1 MLAGEGDDQ
10 LEEALRHDGAARV
23 VGVVEE
29 HQARLRR
36 GVRRH
41 GAEVGDEA
49 QLGQQRQQLRLRAG
63 EDRPAGVDGVAGV
76 GGKRDATGVEEGEAE
91 VVDAL
96 LGADRRDHLAL
107 GVDLHLEAAVVELGE
122 GLAKLGSSAIAWVL
136 LVGRIGDR
144 LLHRLDDVRVGRL
157 VGVADAEADHVDAGG
172 ALLGDAP
179 LQLGEHVGRHRL
191 QAPGGCGDAQL
202 CVGLGHW
209 LNPKGRPGRSAAPAT
224 ARPRRPARP
233 SR

>member
-1 MLAGEGDDQ
+1 MDDEDVVLAGERDDQ
-10 LEEALRHDGAARV
+10 LEEALGDDRAGRV

-36 GVRRH
+36 GIRRH
-41 GAEVGDEA
+41 GAEVGGEA
-49 QLGQQRQQLRLRAG
+49 QLGQQRQQLRLRPG
-63 EDRPAGVDGVAGV
+63 EHRPAGVDGVAGV
-76 GGKRDATGVEEGEAE
+76 GGERDVAGVEEGEAE

-107 GVDLHLEAAVVELGE
+107 GVDLDPEAAVVELGE
-122 GLAKLGSSAIAWVL
+122 GLAELGASAVARVL
-136 LVGRIGDR
+136 LVGRVGDR

-191 QAPGGCGDAQL
+191 QALGGCGDAQL

-209 LNPKGRPGRSAAPAT
+209 LKP
-224 ARPRRPARP
+224 
-233 SR
+233 